1 MVLILEKS
9 IAFNFQQ
16 RISSS
21 TTAKTTSTTRIDN
34 RLSSSIKKS
43 SLLLCMYNNNIK
55 FCNQCNNSMKCYC
68 GCNNNYKTS
77 KSTKL
82 SMSLNT
88 KNNNIQ
94 LVEPFGKGLKND
106 IKTKLPYLKS
116 DFIDGFNLK
125 TLSSSFFLFFACL
138 APAVAFGG
146 LLATAT
152 SGAMGTVET
161 VGATALG
168 GILYSLF
175 AGQPITII
183 GTTGPLLA
191 FIKVT
196 YEACKYLSLPFLP
209 IYAWIGLWS
218 SFMLYISSFFS
229 LSNVVEYFTRF
240 TDDIFSSLISVI
252 FIYEACSELIKGFM
266 NPAISGLQASLS
278 LIIAVL
284 TYFTANT
291 LVKLRQTQFFPR
303 KVREKIADFGP
314 TLGVLTGA
322 FTAHAAMSRYNI
334 ALPMLNVPQ
343 VFGTTSGRP
352 WLIDIFSLSNKYK
365 LLCILPALMYTILLF
380 MDQNITVRL
389 IMAKQNKLKKGNG
402 IHLDMFVVATAAAIC
417 SVLGF
422 PQMVAA
428 TVRSL
433 AHLRSLR
440 EYEAVK
446 TDEDDTT
453 SKLNI
458 IGVKE
463 QRVSGLLIHSMIAF
477 MILFQ
482 RNVLR
487 LLPQSVLTGLFLYLG
502 LSSISTT
509 DLYDRTLLFFTD
521 DKDLPKGKEWI
532 ENVKL
537 AKTKLFTSIQ
547 LALLGGMWWI
557 KGTKLGVFFP
567 VLIGLLS
574 PIRIMLEKFKVF
586 DQKELENLD
595 GEIA

>member
-1 MVLILEKS
+1 MMMVLLKCIILLIVLEKS
-9 IAFNFQQ
+9 LGFSLQQ
-16 RISSS
+16 RVV
-21 TTAKTTSTTRIDN
+21 TSYR
-34 RLSSSIKKS
+34 SSSIKNDAIVSINTK
-43 SLLLCMYNNNIK
+43 NKIQV
-55 FCNQCNNSMKCYC
+55 CNQCNQCNQCQC
-68 GCNNNYKTS
+68 GCNQRSMMKMSTS
-77 KSTKL
+77 DVK
-82 SMSLNT
+82 
-88 KNNNIQ
+88 
-94 LVEPFGKGLKND
+94 LVEGLGVGLIND
-106 IKTKLPYLKS
+106 IKTKTPHLKS
-116 DFIDGFNLK
+116 DYTDGFNIK

-152 SGAMGTVET
+152 GGAMGTVET

-168 GILYSLF
+168 GILYSIF
-175 AGQPITII
+175 AGQPLTII

-196 YEACKYLSLPFLP
+196 YEACKYLQLPFLP
-209 IYAWIGLWS
+209 TYAWIGLWS
-218 SFMLYISSFFS
+218 SLFLYISSLFS

-278 LIIAVL
+278 LIISVI

-291 LVKLRQTQFFPR
+291 LVKLRRTPYFPR
-303 KVREKIADFGP
+303 KIREKLADFGP
-314 TLGVLTGA
+314 TIGVLTGTL
-322 FTAHAAMSRYNI
+322 TAHAAMNRYKI

-343 VFGTTSGRP
+343 VFSTTSGRP
-352 WLIDIFSLSNKYK
+352 WLVDIFSLSNNYK

-440 EYEAVK
+440 EYEGEAPNLVV
-446 TDEDDTT
+446 
-453 SKLNI
+453 S
-458 IGVKE
+458 GVKE
-463 QRVSGLLIHSMIAF
+463 QRVSGLLIHSMIAY
-477 MILFQ
+477 MILCQ
-482 RNVLR
+482 RNILR
-487 LLPQSVLTGLFLYLG
+487 LLPQSVLTGLFLFLG

-521 DKDLPKGKEWI
+521 NKDLPKGKEWI

-537 AKTKLFTSIQ
+537 AQTKLFTSIQ
-547 LALLGGMWWI
+547 LLLLGGMWWI
-557 KGTKLGVFFP
+557 KSTKLGVFFP
-567 VLIGLLS
+567 VLIGLLA
-574 PIRIMLEKFKVF
+574 PIRIALEKFNVF
-586 DQKELENLD
+586 NKSELENLD

>member
-1 MVLILEKS
+1 
-9 IAFNFQQ
+9 
-16 RISSS
+16 
-21 TTAKTTSTTRIDN
+21 
-34 RLSSSIKKS
+34 
-43 SLLLCMYNNNIK
+43 
-55 FCNQCNNSMKCYC
+55 
-68 GCNNNYKTS
+68 
-77 KSTKL
+77 
-82 SMSLNT
+82 
-88 KNNNIQ
+88 
-94 LVEPFGKGLKND
+94 
-106 IKTKLPYLKS
+106 
-116 DFIDGFNLK
+116 
-125 TLSSSFFLFFACL
+125 
-138 APAVAFGG
+138 
-146 LLATAT
+146 
-152 SGAMGTVET
+152 
-161 VGATALG
+161 
-168 GILYSLF
+168 
-175 AGQPITII
+175 
-183 GTTGPLLA
+183 
-191 FIKVT
+191 
-196 YEACKYLSLPFLP
+196 
-209 IYAWIGLWS
+209 
-218 SFMLYISSFFS
+218 
-229 LSNVVEYFTRF
+229 
-240 TDDIFSSLISVI
+240 
-252 FIYEACSELIKGFM
+252 
-266 NPAISGLQASLS
+266 
-278 LIIAVL
+278 
-284 TYFTANT
+284 
-291 LVKLRQTQFFPR
+291 
-303 KVREKIADFGP
+303 
-314 TLGVLTGA
+314 
-322 FTAHAAMSRYNI
+322 
-334 ALPMLNVPQ
+334 
-343 VFGTTSGRP
+343 
-352 WLIDIFSLSNKYK
+352 
-365 LLCILPALMYTILLF
+365 MYTILLF

>member
-1 MVLILEKS
+1 MKLILVVAVLGVLVNNS
-9 IAFNFQQ
+9 LGFLIQP
-16 RISSS
+16 RVIS
-21 TTAKTTSTTRIDN
+21 K
-34 RLSSSIKKS
+34 
-43 SLLLCMYNNNIK
+43 NINH
-55 FCNQCNNSMKCYC
+55 CNQKSVKQCKCHCGLCNNMMMMS
-68 GCNNNYKTS
+68 TS
-77 KSTKL
+77 AT
-82 SMSLNT
+82 
-88 KNNNIQ
+88 NIP

-106 IKTKLPYLKS
+106 IKTKMPYLKS
-116 DFIDGFNLK
+116 DFTDGINLK
-125 TLSSSFFLFFACL
+125 ILSSSFFLFFACL

-152 SGAMGTVET
+152 GGAMGTVET

-175 AGQPITII
+175 SGQPITII

-196 YEACKYLSLPFLP
+196 YEACKYLQLPFLP
-209 IYAWIGLWS
+209 TYAWIGLWS
-218 SFMLYISSFFS
+218 SLMLYIASFFS

-252 FIYEACSELIKGFM
+252 FIYEAFSELIKGFM
-266 NPAISGLQASLS
+266 NPAVSGLQASLS
-278 LIIAVL
+278 LIIAVI

-291 LVKLRQTQFFPR
+291 LVTLRKTPFFPR
-303 KVREKIADFGP
+303 KIREKISDFGP
-314 TLGVLTGA
+314 TLGVLTGTI
-322 FTAHAAMSRYNI
+322 TAHAAMNRYKI

-343 VFGTTSGRP
+343 VFSTTSGRP
-352 WLIDIFSLSNKYK
+352 WLVDIFSLSNKYK

-402 IHLDMFVVATAAAIC
+402 IHLDMFVVSTAAAIC

-440 EYEAVK
+440 EYEGEAPNLVV
-446 TDEDDTT
+446 T
-453 SKLNI
+453 
-458 IGVKE
+458 GVKE

-477 MILFQ
+477 MIVCQ
-482 RNVLR
+482 RNILR
-487 LLPQSVLTGLFLYLG
+487 LIPQSVLTGLFLYLG

-509 DLYDRTLLFFTD
+509 DLYDRSLLFFTD
-521 DKDLPKGKEWI
+521 DKDLPKGKDWI
-532 ENVKL
+532 SNVKL
-537 AKTKLFTSIQ
+537 AQTKLFTSIQ
-547 LALLGGMWWI
+547 LLLLGGMWWI

-567 VLIGLLS
+567 VLIGLLA
-574 PIRIMLEKFKVF
+574 PIRIALEKFNIFSKN
-586 DQKELENLD
+586 ELEQLD

>member
-1 MVLILEKS
+1 
-9 IAFNFQQ
+9 
-16 RISSS
+16 
-21 TTAKTTSTTRIDN
+21 
-34 RLSSSIKKS
+34 
-43 SLLLCMYNNNIK
+43 
-55 FCNQCNNSMKCYC
+55 
-68 GCNNNYKTS
+68 
-77 KSTKL
+77 
-82 SMSLNT
+82 
-88 KNNNIQ
+88 
-94 LVEPFGKGLKND
+94 
-106 IKTKLPYLKS
+106 
-116 DFIDGFNLK
+116 
-125 TLSSSFFLFFACL
+125 
-138 APAVAFGG
+138 
-146 LLATAT
+146 
-152 SGAMGTVET
+152 
-161 VGATALG
+161 
-168 GILYSLF
+168 
-175 AGQPITII
+175 
-183 GTTGPLLA
+183 
-191 FIKVT
+191 
-196 YEACKYLSLPFLP
+196 
-209 IYAWIGLWS
+209 
-218 SFMLYISSFFS
+218 MLYISSFFS

-252 FIYEACSELIKGFM
+252 FIYEAFSELAKGFM

-303 KVREKIADFGP
+303 QVREKLADFGP
-314 TLGVLTGA
+314 TIGVLTGA
-322 FTAHAAMSRYNI
+322 FTAHAAMNRYKI

-343 VFGTTSGRP
+343 VFSTTSGRP

-365 LLCILPALMYTILLF
+365 LLCILPAIMYTILLF
-380 MDQNITVRL
+380 MDQNITTRL

-402 IHLDMFVVATAAAIC
+402 MHLDMFVVATAAAIC

-440 EYEAVK
+440 EYETVK
-446 TDEDDTT
+446 TDSDDGL
-453 SKLNI
+453 KLNI
-458 IGVKE
+458 TGIKE

-477 MILFQ
+477 MIICQ

-509 DLYDRTLLFFTD
+509 DLYDRSLLFVTD
-521 DKDLPKGKEWI
+521 DKDLPKGKDWI

-537 AKTKLFTSIQ
+537 SKTKLFTTIQ

-567 VLIGLLS
+567 VLIGLLA
-574 PIRIMLEKFKVF
+574 PIRIMLEKFKIF
-586 DQKELENLD
+586 DEKELENLD